1 MKFKE
6 VVLEIL
12 QNRGLRKTDLA
23 KNVEVSR
30 QALNNQ
36 LVRNQTWLDVTMI
49 KWLDGCGYKLVAM
62 PKELPLP
69 KDSYELK

>member
-1 MKFKE
+1 MNLKE
-6 VVLEIL
+6 TIISILE
-12 QNRGLRKTDLA
+12 NRGMRKIDLA
-23 KNVEVSR
+23 NNVGITKQV
-30 QALNNQ
+30 LNIQ
-36 LVRNQTWLDVTMI
+36 ITRNNDWYISTAI